1 MKYLLIPTALLGA
14 LLPAQEVGS
23 VSYQIPGTTTYVKTL
38 EDQGLTQ
45 SLLSRDGGATWTTQ
59 NPIDTTLHIRAG
71 SFDPKSPPALP
82 SDLLAGPN
90 NKLFVV
96 QFKTQIIREFR
107 SAIQAVGGEITYYLP
122 SQSYL
127 VRMDRSNV
135 SKVQAMPFVRSVLD
149 YHLGFRME
157 PEIIANL
164 GVNQAMQQRYVI
176 VMVDKRADER
186 TAVAEAKAAGAEINL
201 VPNGGLL
208 FEASMDKAVLR
219 KVAAGNSVLWIERWS
234 APEEDV
240 DNGRIQ
246 GGTNYVETLAGI
258 DGKGMFGHVCEGVYG
273 THTEFAAISPYRQ
286 TPWGI
291 GNSVGQGHGNSTA
304 GIIYA
309 RGASPTYRGC
319 MPYAQM
325 SYTNYGYVYNTSTR
339 YGLTQTLVDP
349 SQKYKAMV
357 ETASWGYARTLV
369 YTSRSAEMD
378 DIIFDLD
385 LYTTQSQSNAGATS
399 NPKMSRS
406 QAWAKNITSI
416 GGFRH
421 GNNSSASDDYWGRT
435 GSTGPASD
443 GRIGVTLS
451 GYYDS
456 IKSTGYSSTSYTTS
470 FGGTSGA
477 TPLVNGLSGNM
488 IEMFT
493 DGLFGY
499 DTAPSWNQRFRYV
512 PHFSTTKALLVA
524 TASQLTFNSSGTSS
538 GANRYQQGFG
548 FPNLRTAYDNRD
560 RMLVIDELDVLR
572 QGQSRTYYLYAPG
585 APLHAAMNYP
595 DPPAA
600 ANASIHRINS
610 VDLQVTTWGGTQ
622 YWGNNGLLTSNNSS
636 SGGSAN
642 DRDTEESVI
651 LGNVPQGLV
660 AVKVQATGVR
670 RDGHVETARVLDVDY
685 GLVVRGVGGLR
696 DTSRMRLAAKTARG
710 RLSMSLTGITGR
722 WTHGYTLFSLNN
734 TRPVS
739 TGNIL
744 GAEFDPLMVSIL
756 GMPSGAG
763 NIFHFTN
770 TAAGVYPN
778 APFAFPAGLVT
789 ALNGVTLDSVAFVL
803 DATGRMVGASNVIR
817 FTVQ

>member
-1 MKYLLIPTALLGA
+1 MKYSLIPIALLGA
-14 LLPAQEVGS
+14 LLPAQEAGS
-23 VSYQIPGTTTYVKTL
+23 VSYQIPDTRTHIKTS
-38 EDQGLTQ
+38 EDKGVIR
-45 SLLSRDGGATWTTQ
+45 SFLSRDGGETWVSQ
-59 NPIDTTLHIRAG
+59 NPVDTSLHMRG
-71 SFDPKSPPALP
+71 GTFDPKSPPAFT
-82 SDLLAGPN
+82 SDLMSGPDS
-90 NKLFVV
+90 KLFIV
-96 QFKTQIIREFR
+96 QCKTQIIREFR
-107 SAIQAVGGEITYYLP
+107 SALKAVGAEIKQFMP

-127 VRMDRSNV
+127 VRLERSQV
-135 SKVQAMPFVRSVLD
+135 SKVRAMPFVRSVLD
-149 YHLGFRME
+149 YHQGFRLE
-157 PEIIANL
+157 PAIIANL
-164 GVNQAMQQRYVI
+164 GANRALQQRYII
-176 VMVDKRADER
+176 VMVDKKTDSQ
-186 TAVAEAKAAGAEINL
+186 TAVAAAEAAGARIDMF
-201 VPNGGLL
+201 PNGGIL
-208 FEASMDKAVLR
+208 FEATMDKDALLRLAADDTVLF
-219 KVAAGNSVLWIERWS
+219 IERWS

-258 DGKGMFGHVCEGVYG
+258 DGKGMFGHVCEGVYS
-273 THTEFAAISPYRQ
+273 THTEFVALPPFRQ
-286 TPWGI
+286 APWG
-291 GNSVGQGHGNSTA
+291 VGSTGGAGHGNATA

-319 MPYAQM
+319 MPYGQM
-325 SYTNYGYVYNTSTR
+325 SYTNYGYFNSATR
-339 YGLTQTLVDP
+339 YSLTQTLIDP
-349 SQKYKAMV
+349 SQQYRCMLQ
-357 ETASWGYARTLV
+357 TASWGYARTTV

-385 LYTTQSQSNAGATS
+385 LYITQSQSNAGGTS
-399 NPKMSRS
+399 NTRNSRP
-406 QAWAKNITSI
+406 QAWAKNITSV

-421 GNNSSASDDYWGRT
+421 GNNSSATDDYWGSS
-435 GSTGPASD
+435 GSTGPAAD

-499 DTAPSWNQRFRYV
+499 GSASSWSDRHNYV
-512 PHFSTTKALLVA
+512 PHFSTTKALMVA

-548 FPNLRTAYDNRD
+548 FPNLRTAYDNRNT
-560 RMLVIDELDVLR
+560 MLVIDELDVLR

-585 APLHAAMNYP
+585 SPLHAAMNYP
-595 DPPAA
+595 DPQAA

-636 SGGSAN
+636 PGGSAN

-651 LGNVPQGLV
+651 LGNVPQGLL

-670 RDGHVETARVLDVDY
+670 QDGHVETARVLDVDY

-696 DTSRMRLAAKTARG
+696 DTTRMQLSARTAPGRLA
-710 RLSMSLTGITGR
+710 MSLTGVTGR

-734 TRPVS
+734 SRPVS

-756 GMPSGAG
+756 GMPAGAG
-763 NIFHFTN
+763 NIFHFSN
-770 TAAGVYPN
+770 TVAPVYPN
-778 APFAFPAGLVT
+778 APYTFPTGLVT

>member
-1 MKYLLIPTALLGA
+1 MKYSLIPIALLGA
-14 LLPAQEVGS
+14 LLPAQEAGS
-23 VSYQIPGTTTYVKTL
+23 LSYKIPGTMTEIKTS
-38 EDQGLTQ
+38 EDKGVIH
-45 SLLSRDGGATWTTQ
+45 SFISRDGGETWVSQ
-59 NPIDTTLHIRAG
+59 NPVATNLHMRG
-71 SFDPKSPPALP
+71 GTFDPKSPPAFT
-82 SDLLAGPN
+82 SDLLAGPDS
-90 NKLFVV
+90 KLFVV
-96 QFKTQIIREFR
+96 QCKTQIIREFR
-107 SAIQAVGGEITYYLP
+107 SALKAVGAEIKQFMP

-127 VRMDRSNV
+127 VRLDRSQV
-135 SKVQAMPFVRSVLD
+135 SKVRAMPFVRSVLD
-149 YHLGFRME
+149 YHIGFRLE
-157 PEIIANL
+157 PAIIANL
-164 GVNQAMQQRYVI
+164 GTNRALQQRYVI
-176 VMVDKRADER
+176 VMVDKKTDSQA
-186 TAVAEAKAAGAEINL
+186 AVAAAEAAGATINQS
-201 VPNGGLL
+201 PNGGIL
-208 FEASMDKAVLR
+208 FEATMDKAALLRLAADDTVLF
-219 KVAAGNSVLWIERWS
+219 VERWG

-246 GGTNYVETLAGI
+246 GGTNYVEAMAGI

-273 THTEFAAISPYRQ
+273 THTEFAAIPPYRQ
-286 TPWGI
+286 TPWGL
-291 GNSVGQGHGNSTA
+291 GSTGGSGHGNSTA

-319 MPYAQM
+319 MPFAQM
-325 SYTNYGYVYNTSTR
+325 SYTNYGYFNSATR
-339 YGLTQTLVDP
+339 YSLTQTLVDP
-349 SQKYKAMV
+349 SQKYKCMLQ
-357 ETASWGYARTLV
+357 TASWGYARTTV

-385 LYTTQSQSNAGATS
+385 LYITQSQSNAGNTS
-399 NPKMSRS
+399 NPRNSRP
-406 QAWAKNITSI
+406 QAWAKNITSV

-421 GNNSSASDDYWGRT
+421 GNNSSASDDYWGSS
-435 GSTGPASD
+435 GSTGPAAD

-499 DTAPSWNQRFRYV
+499 GSASSWSGRLNYV
-512 PHFSTTKALLVA
+512 PHFSTTKALMVA

-696 DTSRMRLAAKTARG
+696 DTSKMRLAAKVAPG

-744 GAEFDPLMVSIL
+744 GAEFDSLMLSVL
-756 GMPSGAG
+756 GQPAGAG

-770 TAAGVYPN
+770 TPAGVYPN
-778 APFAFPAGLVT
+778 SPYAFPAGLVT

-817 FTVQ
+817 FTIQ